1 MSEFG
6 GIFMAIQ
13 KKLYTVEEFEKF
25 ADSRENTDRRFE
37 LIEGEIV
44 EKLPTEKHGTIAG
57 NIFGFIWNFNR
68 EHQLG
73 NVAIEVRHRMPDDRH
88 NARMPDVSFISDPNR
103 PIVEHGSVPHMP
115 DLAIEVQ
122 SPDDK
127 PDQMRE
133 KADYYLRN
141 GSRLVWL
148 FFTESKTVE
157 ARTISGNKIIVVTLE
172 IDSTLDGGDVLPGFK
187 VAVREIFPK

>member
-1 MSEFG
+1 MQMRGKTQIGALNLSTG
-6 GIFMAIQ
+6 RLLKNCLLKNMARLLAI
-13 KKLYTVEEFEKF
+13 
-25 ADSRENTDRRFE
+25 
-37 LIEGEIV
+37 
-44 EKLPTEKHGTIAG
+44 
-57 NIFGFIWNFNR
+57 IFGFIWNYNR

-73 NVAIEVRHRMPDDRH
+73 NVAIEVRHRMPTDKH
-88 NARMPDVSFISDPNR
+88 NARMPDVSFISNPNR
-103 PIVEHGSVPHMP
+103 PIIERGSVPRMP

-148 FFTESKTVE
+148 FFTDSKSVE
-157 ARTISGNKIIVVTLE
+157 VRTIRGNKINAVTLG
-172 IDSTLDGGDVLPGFK
+172 IDDALDGGDVLPGFT
-187 VAVREIFPK
+187 VAVCDIFPK